1 MSIQGI
7 RKEMS
12 ELRKTIIPDE
22 PREKIIMPPEVL
34 RCSKELETAH
44 AQARQRLIDNG
55 TSDRELRELQRM
67 GFVCDPGVIQA
78 NHNLLRASWNAEN
91 PDKPQIKIN
100 YLFDCPVE
108 VENYKRALDK
118 MNSLL
123 NKDRTSEVIE
133 AEYELLRAMTKAG
146 V

>member
-1 MSIQGI
+1 MSLLQL

-67 GFVCDPGVIQA
+67 GFVCDPEVIQA
-78 NHNLLRASWNAEN
+78 NHNLLRVVWNVKN
-91 PDKPQIKIN
+91 PDKPQIAID
-100 YLFDCPVE
+100 YLFNCPAE
-108 VENYKRALDK
+108 VENYKRAYDK
-118 MNSLL
+118 L
-123 NKDRTSEVIE
+123 NEFSGIERTSEVIE

-146 V
+146 L